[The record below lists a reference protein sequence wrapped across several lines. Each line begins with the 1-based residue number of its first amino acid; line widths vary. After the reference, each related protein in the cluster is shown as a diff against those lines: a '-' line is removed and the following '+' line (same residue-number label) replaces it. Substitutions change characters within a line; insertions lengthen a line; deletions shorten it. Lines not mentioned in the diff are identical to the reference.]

1 MAKRKKRPDRVR
13 EAEPAYVTAPP
24 GLAAAIEAAETVAD
38 FLPPPAELVF
48 REEAVKVTLNLS
60 RRSVDFL
67 KRAAAE
73 QGVPYQQM
81 IRRIL
86 DLYADRFDPGASS
99 RR

>member
-1 MAKRKKRPDRVR
+1 MR
-13 EAEPAYVTAPP
+13 EAGPAYTAAPP
-24 GLAAAIEAAETVAD
+24 DVATAIEAAEVVED
-38 FLPPPAELVF
+38 FLPPPSELVF

-67 KRAAAE
+67 KRAAAA

-86 DLYADRFDPGASS
+86 DLYTQRFDSASET
-99 RR
+99 